1 MGERFYCCEVCER
14 SPTCENDCGSCAPEV
29 CPTCEEGLYDR
40 ETGVAGLPNECC
52 AIYYFGDGSW
62 ALSQWRENARHR
74 AATEQA
80 SVEREKP

>member
-1 MGERFYCCEVCER
+1 MSAKFSCCEVCDR
-14 SPTCENDCGSCAPEV
+14 NPTCGTDCGSCAPEV

-74 AATEQA
+74 STHQSGTAKEDT
-80 SVEREKP
+80 